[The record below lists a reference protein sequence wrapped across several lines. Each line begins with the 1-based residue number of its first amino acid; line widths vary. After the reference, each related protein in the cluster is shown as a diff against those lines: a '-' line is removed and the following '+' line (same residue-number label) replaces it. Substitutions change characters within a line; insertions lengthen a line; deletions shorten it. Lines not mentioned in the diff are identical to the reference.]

1 MSSYVFRDYMSL
13 WEIRC
18 LYKRLDVFMRDLVS
32 YKRLDVYIRDYMSLW
47 EIRCLY
53 ERLDVFMRD

>member
-1 MSSYVFRDYMSL
+1 MSL

-18 LYKRLDVFMRDLVS
+18 LYE
-32 YKRLDVYIRDYMSLW
+32 RLDVYIRDYMSLW

-53 ERLDVFMRD
+53 ERLDVYIRDSYVFMRD